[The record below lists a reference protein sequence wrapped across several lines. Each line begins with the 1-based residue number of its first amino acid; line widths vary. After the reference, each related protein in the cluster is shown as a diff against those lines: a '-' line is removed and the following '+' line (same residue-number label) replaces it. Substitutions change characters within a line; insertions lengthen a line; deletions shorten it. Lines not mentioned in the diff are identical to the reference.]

1 LNVSNEYM
9 AQKSFIST
17 LSLNFA
23 KLDN

>member
-1 LNVSNEYM
+1 MYSNEYM